1 MKNLTLRNL
10 TKVCNGI
17 WHGDNALLDQEI
29 SAITTD
35 SRKIEKDCLFV
46 PIVGERVDAHRFIPD
61 VMTKG
66 ALATLSERELP
77 EADYAYIQVEASL
90 QAVKDIAEFYL
101 EQLQIPVVGITGSVG
116 KTSTKEVIAS
126 VLKEKYRTLKTQG
139 NFNNELGLPLTVFRL
154 RDDDEVAVLEMGIS
168 DFGEMDRLSKI
179 AQPDI
184 CVITN
189 IGFCHLENLGTR
201 DGILKAKTE
210 IFNHM
215 NPDGIVIVNGDD
227 DKLST
232 ISQVHGKRPLVF
244 GISNKD
250 GVYADNIKSLG
261 LDGTSFTI
269 HGIKTSDNYSTFD
282 LTVPVPGH
290 HMVYNAMA
298 AALVGSV
305 LGLSSIEIER
315 GVKNLKTI
323 AGRNNIIKEN
333 GFTIIDDCYNANP
346 VSMKASLDV
355 LDTAIG
361 RKVAILGS
369 MFELGENEKQ
379 MHYDVGMYLGTK
391 DIDVLITAG
400 DLAAQIAAGTRAYI
414 DTNYNAHGCEVHDFE
429 TRDDMLKCIGH
440 ILKTGDNIL
449 IKASHGME
457 FTKVVEALKT
467 INL

>member
-77 EADYAYIQVEASL
+77 EADYAYIQVDASL

-139 NFNNELGLPLTVFRL
+139 NFNNECGLPLTIFEMNEEHQVS
-154 RDDDEVAVLEMGIS
+154 VLEMGINH
-168 DFGEMDRLSKI
+168 FGEMRKLSTV
-179 AQPDI
+179 ASPDI

-189 IGFCHLENLGTR
+189 IGVAHLEFLKTR
-201 DGILKAKTE
+201 EGIMQEKTQM
-210 IFNHM
+210 FQDM
-215 NPDGIVIVNGDD
+215 KPGGSVVLNGDD
-227 DKLST
+227 PLLST
-232 ISQVHGKRPLVF
+232 IGPVKGSDPIFYGLDQDKNV
-244 GISNKD
+244 I
-250 GVYADNIKSLG
+250 YATDVEPLG
-261 LDGTSFTI
+261 LKGTSCTI
-269 HGIKTSDNYSTFD
+269 HLPEGSFSCVVPIPGI
-282 LTVPVPGH
+282 
-290 HMVYNAMA
+290 HMVSNALA
-298 AALVGSV
+298 GSAVGSK
-305 LGLSSIEIER
+305 LGLTTEEIKRGIESLPSIP
-315 GVKNLKTI
+315 
-323 AGRNNIIKEN
+323 GRNHIIQ
-333 GFTIIDDCYNANP
+333 TDRLILLDDCYNANP

-355 LDTAIG
+355 LNMGIG
-361 RKVAILGS
+361 RKVAVLGD
-369 MFELGENEKQ
+369 MGELGPDYAAL
-379 MHYDVGMYLGTK
+379 HRSVGEYAAEIGIDLVCAIGPMSKEIAEGAASDGTKALWFETKADFLAQTK
-391 DIDVLITAG
+391 DI
-400 DLAAQIAAGTRAYI
+400 
-414 DTNYNAHGCEVHDFE
+414 
-429 TRDDMLKCIGH
+429 LKD
-440 ILKTGDNIL
+440 GDNVL

-457 FTKVVEALKT
+457 FPEIVEALR
-467 INL
+467 